1 MDKEELFV
9 KNNIKKIAAITMI
22 LFTSCSILPAGN
34 YNILNEKVY
43 ASSSDYE
50 LSELELQ
57 KSGGSSIQLYDS
69 SSCKSDD
76 KVDSDEIKSGGKYYT
91 KKISYKNVKI
101 DVSGVDEDNVRLF
114 LGTKDS
120 TKGVKVGKTVSLSE
134 GTNTLKIR
142 VYNDDPGSSIKYK
155 DDDDVEK
162 EYTIK
167 VKYNGSD
174 DDDDDDEDYD
184 DVYLKSLSL
193 SDGDINFHKKTTS
206 YDIYVNSSVKEL
218 TIKAKPEDEDEE
230 TVTIDGTEVDDSD
243 NYKHEVSLSSGKNII
258 EVEIENDDDDYRKY
272 TLYVYRGN
280 YSENTN
286 GTSSGTNGFNPVT
299 SSPVINTG
307 SNIHTSAVVT
317 PTNQWSVV
325 NGHWA
330 YIDSLGRQLTNTWY
344 YDSNL
349 GNYYYF
355 KADGAMATGWQYIDG
370 KWYYLYSSG
379 AMAKNTWINGYYV
392 DSSGAWVL

>member
-1 MDKEELFV
+1 M
-9 KNNIKKIAAITMI
+9 KNNVIKIAAIATM
-22 LFTSCSILPAGN
+22 LFTSCSIFPAGN
-34 YNILNEKVY
+34 FNIFNQKAY
-43 ASSSDYE
+43 ASNSDYE
-50 LSELELQ
+50 LSELELL
-57 KSGGSSIQLYDS
+57 KSGGSSIQLYDNK
-69 SSCKSDD
+69 SCKSDD
-76 KVDSDEIKSGGKYYT
+76 KVDSDEIKDDETYYT
-91 KKISYKNVKI
+91 KKISSKKVKI
-101 DVSGVDEDNVRLF
+101 DVSGVDDDNVRLF
-114 LGTKDS
+114 LGTKS
-120 TKGVKVGKTVSLSE
+120 SAKGVKVGKTVSLSE

-174 DDDDDDEDYD
+174 DDKDDDDDKDYD
-184 DVYLKSLSL
+184 DIYLKSLSL
-193 SDGDINFHKKTTS
+193 SEGDINFHKKTTS
-206 YDIYVNSSVKEL
+206 YDIYVNSSVKDL
-218 TIKAKPEDEDEE
+218 TIKAKPQDEDEE
-230 TVTIDGTEVDDSD
+230 KVTIDGTEVDDSD
-243 NYKHEVSLSSGKNII
+243 NYKHEVSLSNGKNKI

-280 YSENTN
+280 YSGSTN
-286 GTSSGTNGFNPVT
+286 STSSGTNGFNPVT

-307 SNIHTSAVVT
+307 NNVYTSAVTT
-317 PTNQWSVV
+317 PTNQWTVM

-330 YIDSLGRQLTNTWY
+330 YIDSLGRQLANTWY
-344 YDSNL
+344 YDNNL

-355 KADGAMATGWQYIDG
+355 KADGSMATGWQYIDG